1 MEKLIEFYVDQ
12 YRKVCGKAT
21 KNVRM
26 QKYEHKVNS
35 RINELKNTH
44 GSPEKE
50 ELAAG
55 LHQNVKK
62 LVQATYFYNNK
73 AVIRKVNTVLIPE
86 LVRLD
91 LEMLSPEERDRL
103 DEETLKILAKE
114 AFGEICEHSLAMVYH
129 SYLNQTLQKQILSLV
144 PAKPE
149 MEFAESIAMERHF
162 ILHVGP
168 TNSGKTY
175 HALERLKDASNG
187 VYLGPLRLLALEVY
201 ERMREYGTPCTM
213 RTGQECIEDPES
225 RVTSSTVE
233 MLDLD
238 QIYDVAVIDE
248 AQMVSDELRGH
259 SWTRAILGVKAREIH
274 VCMSPAAEEVLVH
287 LIELGKGT
295 YEIHRYERKT
305 KLELEEEP
313 FNFPEDVREGDALIV
328 FSKKAV
334 LNVAGRLESTGIE
347 SSVIYGSLPPEI
359 RRRQMELF
367 NKKETKVVVSTDAIG
382 MGLNLPVRRIVFMQM
397 EKFDGKTTRAL
408 DIPEIR
414 QIAGRAGRFGLYET
428 GYVTAMDETKL
439 NYLKRQWKKEEL
451 PITRVSLGFP
461 QVLLSMDAPLD
472 VILTLWHDVR
482 PSEPFEKINIDDMLF
497 LYREAYRMRMFIPDF
512 DDKHVLYR
520 MITCPIDIKDAEVV
534 RLWGEYCMNY
544 TADISLE
551 KPRRYSHYQ
560 GLVKLESY
568 YKKLDLYYQLSM
580 RLGKLI
586 DMQWLED
593 EREKTQDE
601 IMQMLLVDKHEY
613 ILRCKYCGRI
623 LPVDSPYRM
632 CEGCRREAE
641 SRFPVRTHGGGKS
654 RKNAGRKKNSN
665 GSSGNGNAAG
675 GNGNAAGSGN
685 AGSAQKRRRRRR
697 RHKKKEVKL

>member
-1 MEKLIEFYVDQ
+1 MEKIIDFYVEQ

-21 KNVRM
+21 KNARI
-26 QKYEHKVNS
+26 QKYEHKINS
-35 RINELKNTH
+35 KINEIKNTH

-50 ELAAG
+50 ELAASM
-55 LHQNVKK
+55 HQSVKR
-62 LVQATYFYNNK
+62 LVQAAYFYNNRV
-73 AVIRKVNTVLIPE
+73 VIRKVNTVLLPE

-91 LEMLSPEERDRL
+91 LEMMGQEEIDRL
-103 DEETLKILAKE
+103 DEETLKMLGKE
-114 AFGEICEHSLAMVYH
+114 AFGEICDHSLARVYRG
-129 SYLNQTLQKQILSLV
+129 LMQRKLRKQILELV

-149 MEFAESIAMERHF
+149 MEFAESLAMERHF
-162 ILHVGP
+162 ILHIGP
-168 TNSGKTY
+168 TNSGKTF
-175 HALERLKDASNG
+175 HALERLKDASCG

-213 RTGQECIEDPES
+213 RTGQECIEDPDS
-225 RVTSSTVE
+225 RVTASTVE

-238 QIYDVAVIDE
+238 QVYDVAVIDE

-259 SWTRAILGVKAREIH
+259 SWTKAILGVKAREIH
-274 VCMSPAAEEVLVH
+274 VCMSPAAEEAIVH
-287 LIELGKGT
+287 LISLSKGT
-295 YEIHRYERKT
+295 YEIHSYERKT
-305 KLELEEEP
+305 KLELEEAP
-313 FNFPEDVREGDALIV
+313 FSFPEDVREGDALIV

-334 LNVAGRLESTGIE
+334 LNVAGRLESQGIE

-367 NKKETKVVVSTDAIG
+367 NNKETKVVVSTDAIG

-397 EKFDGKTTRAL
+397 EKFDGKTTRPL
-408 DIPEIR
+408 EIPEIR

-428 GYVTAMDETKL
+428 GYVTAMDEPKL

-451 PITRVSLGFP
+451 PITKVSLGFP

-497 LYREAYRMRMFIPDF
+497 LYREAYRMRMFIADF
-512 DDKHVLYR
+512 DDKYVLYR
-520 MITCPIDIKDAEVV
+520 MITCPIDIKDPEVV

-551 KPRRYSHYQ
+551 KPRRHSRYQ
-560 GLVKLESY
+560 GLMRLESY
-568 YKKLDLYYQLSM
+568 YKKLDLYYQLST

-586 DMQWLED
+586 DMEWLED

-601 IMQMLLVDKHEY
+601 IMQLLLQDKHEY

-632 CEGCRREAE
+632 CEKCRAETE
-641 SRFPVRTHGGGKS
+641 SRFPVRAPGGG
-654 RKNAGRKKNSN
+654 RGRRNVSGKKYTN
-665 GSSGNGNAAG
+665 GG
-675 GNGNAAGSGN
+675 GNGNAAGS
-685 AGSAQKRRRRRR
+685 STAQKRRRRRR
-697 RHKKKEVKL
+697 H